1 MNQVE
6 ENHDDEL
13 SIFTQPPSNT
23 AIERRE
29 WFEYRPINQITDYSD
44 LDFFVPPQAAG
55 YMDLK
60 RSTIRVK
67 FRVTDAT
74 DNPIA
79 KDESVGLVNLPL
91 HALFTQVDCSLQQT
105 GVGQT
110 GNNYP
115 YKAYIDTL
123 LSTSANDRVVLDSQ
137 LFVKDSAGRDDPDV
151 RNGVN
156 TGLYLRSIY
165 TNEGR
170 ILELEG
176 PIHLDIFQQNRL
188 IINGVSLSLKF
199 HQSKNAFRLMS
210 NVESAGYKVKILD
223 ACFRLCI
230 QKPNAGVLM
239 AHNKLLSDTTAIY
252 PYVSSMFKIASISK
266 GEYGYNDDNIFQG
279 EIPSQLIVALVS
291 SSAYEGSYKKSPFY
305 FQGFDCNF
313 VALYV
318 DGTSYPGKALQPNFN
333 GKNCVEAYRTLTAFR
348 KDVDISLSDFLG
360 GYALFV
366 LNVDDN
372 IDFNVK
378 RRAQSRLELR
388 FGTALPESVTVL
400 MYGKFPRVLQ
410 VDQSRSVLL
419 Q

>member
-1 MNQVE
+1 
-6 ENHDDEL
+6 
-13 SIFTQPPSNT
+13 
-23 AIERRE
+23 
-29 WFEYRPINQITDYSD
+29 
-44 LDFFVPPQAAG
+44 
-55 YMDLK
+55 MD
-60 RSTIRVK
+60 
-67 FRVTDAT
+67 
-74 DNPIA
+74 
-79 KDESVGLVNLPL
+79 
-91 HALFTQVDCSLQQT
+91 
-105 GVGQT
+105 
-110 GNNYP
+110 
-115 YKAYIDTL
+115 
-123 LSTSANDRVVLDSQ
+123 
-137 LFVKDSAGRDDPDV
+137 
-151 RNGVN
+151 
-156 TGLYLRSIY
+156 
-165 TNEGR
+165 
-170 ILELEG
+170 LEG
-176 PIHLDIFQQNRL
+176 PIHLDIFQQNLL

-199 HQSKNAFRLMS
+199 HQSKNAFRLIS

-291 SSAYEGSYKKSPFY
+291 SSAYEGCYKNSPFY
-305 FQGFDCNF
+305 FQGFDVNH

-318 DGTSYPGKALQPNFN
+318 NGSSYPGKALQPNFN
-333 GKNCVEAYRTLTAFR
+333 GRNCVEAYRTLTAFR
-348 KDVDISLSDFLG
+348 KDVDISLQDFLG

-400 MYGKFPRVLQ
+400 MYGKFPRILH